1 MLYFFFYG
9 GSQDDVKPLNYYKF
23 RPNALISQSPIFNMN
38 DKQQNFDQVLL
49 LSLPMLAT
57 YLNFQSVK
65 EISYRKLVLR
75 LKDSSAG
82 NQNKVINEIKDQMPS
97 FMVNNILFFVEGNET
112 LETVDSIVTLIFD
125 LVIVITMFLCFFAL
139 SSSMGANLMEQGKEI
154 GILRAIG
161 FTKIRIILLYVYE
174 AFILVMASSM
184 MGILVGVGVA
194 FSMTMQFTVL

>member
-1 MLYFFFYG
+1 VLYFFFYG